1 MKASAIVADGTFS
14 CMTAPL
20 QGDYEKIFHE
30 AVEIGYDAVQLTLN
44 RPEEVDSERI
54 FALADKNRL
63 KISAIATGMG

>member
-30 AVEIGYDAVQLTLN
+30 AVEIGYDAG
-44 RPEEVDSERI
+44 S
-54 FALADKNRL
+54 ADTE
-63 KISAIATGMG
+63 SAGRG